1 MGRKVKDEFILGKCK
16 IMHLGKSNPKHTY
29 TMGGVGLDEEIFM
42 NLYPVLVRPLLE
54 YCVQVW
60 SPYKQKYINLIEG
73 VQKRAIRLIPGLRSL
88 TYEQRLER
96 LKLTKLIDRR
106 FRGDMIQTYKIFTN
120 KDDIKRETFF
130 QMAEKRGDPELR
142 RGLKFFKKRS
152 RRGRRRNMYSH
163 WAVKPW
169 NHEMREVSGFKA
181 KFDREEANRKEA
193 REERGGCL

>member
-73 VQKRAIRLIPGLRSL
+73 VQKRAIRLIPGLRGL

-130 QMAEKRGDPELR
+130 QMAEKEVILTLGGD
-142 RGLKFFKKRS
+142 
-152 RRGRRRNMYSH
+152 
-163 WAVKPW
+163 
-169 NHEMREVSGFKA
+169 
-181 KFDREEANRKEA
+181 
-193 REERGGCL
+193 

>member
-1 MGRKVKDEFILGKCK
+1 
-16 IMHLGKSNPKHTY
+16 MHLGKSNPKHTY

-73 VQKRAIRLIPGLRSL
+73 VQKRAIRLIPGLRGL

-142 RGLKFFKKRS
+142 GGLKNFKKRS
-152 RRGRRRNMYSH
+152 RRERRKNVYSI
-163 WAVKPW
+163 
-169 NHEMREVSGFKA
+169 G
-181 KFDREEANRKEA
+181 
-193 REERGGCL
+193 